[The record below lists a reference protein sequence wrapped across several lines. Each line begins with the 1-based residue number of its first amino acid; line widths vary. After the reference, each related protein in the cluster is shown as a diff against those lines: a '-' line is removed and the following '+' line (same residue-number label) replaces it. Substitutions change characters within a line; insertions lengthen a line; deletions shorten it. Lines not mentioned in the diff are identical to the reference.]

1 MQPTPDTDL
10 LDVKVTPLSPAL
22 GAEISG
28 VDLKQPLSAREV
40 AAIKDAWD
48 KHLVLVFRDQD
59 LSQDDQL
66 RFASYFGE
74 LGSRRKAPAKLASR
88 AEGVLQDHEKILLV
102 SNIKIDGEAIG
113 AFGDGEFWFH
123 INSGYT
129 ARPYKYTFLFAL
141 ELPSEGGH
149 TLFSNMYKAY
159 DAVPAE
165 LKRKLKGKRALHI
178 HEYNRN
184 RQASHAGDISRVPHH
199 YHPVFTRHPDT
210 GRKSLFVDRL
220 MTTSIEGFSDGRKC
234 RDPEPALRH
243 RRAARVHLR
252 ACLALGRLPDVGQ
265 SLHHPCAD
273 RFPQGRAS
281 AAETLRGRR
290 RRAEGITQM
299 AERLPAFESF
309 IRELRAV
316 WAAEADDRARMERAK
331 PLLERLVMDAGLKA
345 HSADWPSTEGRKNLR
360 LYVDPDYGFVINAVV
375 RVPGTT
381 RQRARSCGCV
391 GALRRARR

>member
-1 MQPTPDTDL
+1 MRATRSDTGL
-10 LDVKVTPLSPAL
+10 LDLKVTPLSPAL

-28 VDLKQPLSAREV
+28 VDLKQPLSARAV

-48 KHLVLVFRDQD
+48 EHLVLVFRDQD

-88 AEGVLQDHEKILLV
+88 AEGVLQDHEKVLLV

-123 INSGYT
+123 IDSGYT
-129 ARPYKYTFLFAL
+129 QRPYKYTFLFAL

-184 RQASHAGDISRVPHH
+184 RQASHAGDIS
-199 YHPVFTRHPDT
+199 
-210 GRKSLFVDRL
+210 S
-220 MTTSIEGFSDGRKC
+220 
-234 RDPEPALRH
+234 
-243 RRAARVHLR
+243 
-252 ACLALGRLPDVGQ
+252 
-265 SLHHPCAD
+265 
-273 RFPQGRAS
+273 
-281 AAETLRGRR
+281 
-290 RRAEGITQM
+290 
-299 AERLPAFESF
+299 
-309 IRELRAV
+309 
-316 WAAEADDRARMERAK
+316 
-331 PLLERLVMDAGLKA
+331 
-345 HSADWPSTEGRKNLR
+345 
-360 LYVDPDYGFVINAVV
+360 
-375 RVPGTT
+375 
-381 RQRARSCGCV
+381 
-391 GALRRARR
+391 

>member
-1 MQPTPDTDL
+1 MRANRSDNDL
-10 LDVKVTPLSPAL
+10 LDVRVTPLSPAL

-40 AAIKDAWD
+40 AAIKHAWNE
-48 KHLVLVFRDQD
+48 HLVLVFRDQD

-123 INSGYT
+123 IDSGYT
-129 ARPYKYTFLFAL
+129 PRPYKYTFLFAL

-159 DAVPAE
+159 DAVPDE

-184 RQASHAGDISRVPHH
+184 RQASHAGDISLVPHC

-220 MTTSIEGFSDGRKC
+220 MTTSIEGFD
-234 RDPEPALRH
+234 DEE
-243 RRAARVHLR
+243 
-252 ACLALGRLPDVGQ
+252 
-265 SLHHPCAD
+265 
-273 RFPQGRAS
+273 S
-281 AAETLRGRR
+281 AAIL
-290 RRAEGITQM
+290 
-299 AERLPAFESF
+299 S
-309 IRELRAV
+309 
-316 WAAEADDRARMERAK
+316 
-331 PLLERLVMDAGLKA
+331 
-345 HSADWPSTEGRKNLR
+345 R
-360 LYVDPDYGFVINAVV
+360 LYDIGERREFIYEHIWRLGDFLMWDNRCTIH
-375 RVPGTT
+375 
-381 RQRARSCGCV
+381 ARTDFPKDERRL
-391 GALRRARR
+391 LRRCAVEGGELKE